1 MSDENTKIE
10 DVNAMIESKHNQAR
24 VALDVIRHL
33 DYAAYGNSDDACKC
47 GRELTTQEA
56 SLRRKA
62 IEAMAR
68 YLNEDLS
75 RA

>member
-24 VALDVIRHL
+24 VALDVMRHL
-33 DYAAYGNSDDACKC
+33 DRLLHGDSDEAWKC

-56 SLRRKA
+56 SLRHKA